1 MARFRE
7 PFEFERTYQPH
18 GRREVVADA
27 VETELVP
34 VLIGMDEPP
43 RLSGSAGIS
52 LDAHFQVFRPEPLD
66 EDLRISVSLE
76 NQLTRGV
83 EFAFDEKFLFAGF
96 GDDLSFVCHDI
107 APFFINFDPPVLVRY
122 LIRQLR
128 MIIYYLFS
136 FVSVPPFSV
145 PPPAGP

>member
-7 PFEFERTYQPH
+7 PFEFERAYQPY

-34 VLIGMDEPP
+34 VLIRMDEPP

-52 LDAHFQVFRPEPLD
+52 LDAHFQVLRPEPLH
-66 EDLRISVSLE
+66 EDLRVGVRLE
-76 NQLTRGV
+76 NEFTRGV
-83 EFAFDEKFLFAGF
+83 ELTFDEKFLFAGF

-122 LIRQLR
+122 RIRQLR
-128 MIIYYLFS
+128 MIIYCLFS
-136 FVSVPPFSV
+136 FSFVL
-145 PPPAGP
+145 